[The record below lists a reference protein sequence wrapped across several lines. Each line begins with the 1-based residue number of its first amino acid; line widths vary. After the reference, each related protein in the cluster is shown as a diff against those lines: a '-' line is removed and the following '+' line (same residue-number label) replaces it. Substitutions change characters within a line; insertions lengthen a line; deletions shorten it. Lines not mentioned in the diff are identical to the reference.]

1 MLAIIQLFIFSYW
14 ADTRYLVFAVI
25 LLPTFG
31 STSIFT
37 FLKQIDIFPTNENIT
52 ITWECIFEPDQGAFF
67 VNYMVTAS
75 LVGCGMELL
84 RITEIIRYIMRLCW
98 SRSKAE
104 ASHIRRSLDSG
115 EFPFGQQYAN
125 MVMIFCMNMMYCVS
139 WPLITPFGCLYFTI
153 KHFVDRHNLM
163 YAYKPSRISNKLHFT
178 AINFVILSVVMLQ
191 FVLMVFAL
199 IRTASWNDMTG
210 RTKVSALLFFAST
223 NIYFSQLCVDTCK
236 KCSPVDYVDNLL
248 IREES
253 SEEGRDNIYLPFPL
267 MNDDEKRRYLE
278 FKKLRGKFILSKSR
292 FETFFSH
299 LNNIKQFIP
308 KIPRTKI

>member
-31 STSIFT
+31 STSIFM

-104 ASHIRRSLDSG
+104 ASHIKRSLDSG

>member
-84 RITEIIRYIMRLCW
+84 RITEIIRYIWRLCW

-104 ASHIRRSLDSG
+104 ASHIKRSLDSG

-163 YAYKPSRISNKLHFT
+163 YAYRPSRVSNKLHFT

-191 FVLMVFAL
+191 FILMIFAL

-210 RTKVSALLFFAST
+210 RTKVSALLFFIST
-223 NIYFSQLCVDTCK
+223 NIYFSQLCIDTCK
-236 KCSPVDYVDNLL
+236 KCSPIDYAENLL
-248 IREES
+248 IREELN
-253 SEEGRDNIYLPFPL
+253 EEDRDNIYVPVSL
-267 MNDDEKRRYLE
+267 MTDDEKGRYLE
-278 FKKLRGKFILSKSR
+278 FKKRQNKSILSKGR
-292 FETFFSH
+292 FENFFSR
-299 LNNIKQFIP
+299 LNNIVQFIP
-308 KIPRTKI
+308 KVPRMKI

>member
-104 ASHIRRSLDSG
+104 ASHIKRSLDSG

-253 SEEGRDNIYLPFPL
+253 REEGRDNIYLPFPL

>member
-1 MLAIIQLFIFSYW
+1 
-14 ADTRYLVFAVI
+14 
-25 LLPTFG
+25 
-31 STSIFT
+31 
-37 FLKQIDIFPTNENIT
+37 
-52 ITWECIFEPDQGAFF
+52 
-67 VNYMVTAS
+67 
-75 LVGCGMELL
+75 
-84 RITEIIRYIMRLCW
+84 
-98 SRSKAE
+98 
-104 ASHIRRSLDSG
+104 
-115 EFPFGQQYAN
+115 
-125 MVMIFCMNMMYCVS
+125 MIFCMNMMYCVS

-191 FVLMVFAL
+191 FILMVFAL

>member
-52 ITWECIFEPDQGAFF
+52 IIWECIFEPDQGAFF

-104 ASHIRRSLDSG
+104 ASHIKRSLDSG

-191 FVLMVFAL
+191 FILMVFAL

-267 MNDDEKRRYLE
+267 MSDDEKRRYLE

>member
-1 MLAIIQLFIFSYW
+1 MFNLRFINIMLAIIQLFIFSYW

-104 ASHIRRSLDSG
+104 ASHIKRSLDSG

-236 KCSPVDYVDNLL
+236 SVVPSTMSIIC
-248 IREES
+248 
-253 SEEGRDNIYLPFPL
+253 
-267 MNDDEKRRYLE
+267 
-278 FKKLRGKFILSKSR
+278 
-292 FETFFSH
+292 
-299 LNNIKQFIP
+299 
-308 KIPRTKI
+308 

>member
-84 RITEIIRYIMRLCW
+84 RITEIVKYILRLCW

-104 ASHIRRSLDSG
+104 APYIKRSLDGG